1 MTFKG
6 STAPRDLLENVSNDD
21 TKHFFFS
28 LHLKFINILLAYQKV
43 IIL

>member
-6 STAPRDLLENVSNDD
+6 SVSRDLLENVRTDD
-21 TKHFFFS
+21 NKTLFFS

-43 IIL
+43 TIL